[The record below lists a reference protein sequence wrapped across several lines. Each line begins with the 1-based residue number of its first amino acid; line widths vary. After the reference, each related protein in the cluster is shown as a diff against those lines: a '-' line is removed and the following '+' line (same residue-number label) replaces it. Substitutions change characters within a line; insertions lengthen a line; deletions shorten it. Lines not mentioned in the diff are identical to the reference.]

1 MYNASAMSYAIVEC
15 AHEDSRLTLC
25 MCLRIYL
32 ICDDVEP
39 VSVLT
44 ASSLRN
50 QDGGFRM
57 TKKILIA
64 DDEASV
70 AEMLMQALAAEGYET
85 YKATQSLRF
94 YDAVREHHPDLI
106 LLDLMMPYLEGD
118 DELRLLNMNP
128 ETRGIPVV
136 IVTAKQD
143 ARQEL
148 ANYRTMG
155 VVEIVIKPFQLDHLL
170 KIIKNVVGAP

>member
-1 MYNASAMSYAIVEC
+1 
-15 AHEDSRLTLC
+15 
-25 MCLRIYL
+25 
-32 ICDDVEP
+32 
-39 VSVLT
+39 
-44 ASSLRN
+44 
-50 QDGGFRM
+50 M

-70 AEMLMQALAAEGYET
+70 AELLLQQLSAEGYET
-85 YKATQSLRF
+85 YKTTQSLRF

-136 IVTAKQD
+136 IVTAKQG
-143 ARQEL
+143 ARQEMER
-148 ANYRTMG
+148 YREMG
-155 VVEIVIKPFQLDHLL
+155 VVEIVTKPFQLDHLL
-170 KIIKNVVGAP
+170 QIVKNVIGNA

>member
-1 MYNASAMSYAIVEC
+1 
-15 AHEDSRLTLC
+15 
-25 MCLRIYL
+25 
-32 ICDDVEP
+32 
-39 VSVLT
+39 
-44 ASSLRN
+44 
-50 QDGGFRM
+50 M

-64 DDEASV
+64 DDDPSV
-70 AEMLMQALAAEGYET
+70 AELLVQQLSAEGYET

-136 IVTAKQD
+136 IVTAKQG
-143 ARQEL
+143 ARQEI
-148 ANYRTMG
+148 ARYREMG
-155 VVEIVIKPFQLDHLL
+155 VVEIVTKPFQLDHLL
-170 KIIKNVVGAP
+170 QIVKSVIGNA